1 MPKDFNLRIY
11 SSVLDPNGPKFQMDL
26 TRHNVGWRRSIRA
39 QGGYWLGSFRQTG
52 DAKGL
57 QAAFERWLGYHVQE
71 TSGGAKTWEGMIYEM
86 DLVVNGVR
94 RRRSLDLMSNA
105 VKTTYTK
112 EEYSGD
118 NAVGNFSF
126 EVLGNGG
133 SDVFAGWYEN
143 LGTGGAIASVTPG
156 GAVDNGRYIRLTA
169 DQDDDPEGMTYV
181 RQNIPVTPG
190 NKYKLTYWTKAL
202 DGYAGRIGVNDP
214 NIGSG
219 VDDWVVY
226 PHSTGVRLNAW
237 TQCSDEFVGPS
248 EGDIQVFIMAP
259 LRVETPPG
267 SGTYVYPRA
276 DFDYIEMYE
285 YLPGV
290 YETDWQIGEVNAT
303 PPPAYSPP
311 YPMDTYGRKE
321 EVIHLDEYSNATSV
335 KYRGT
340 YWKRNAWPWVRPVS
354 AQPPGE
360 ATLEV
365 QVCGYVFTA
374 NWLYLTEGDGQS
386 HKVGEWISSIV
397 GSEFGLSDAHGGDVD
412 GAGDCQFLKAGWIDP
427 FGANTLTV
435 VETVSLEERP
445 FDRIMELVNLGDQD
459 SAPWHVAV
467 GAGRLLHY
475 AKVDVTPRYFLRNDG
490 VFDTMSGVKP
500 SNPWQM
506 VPGVVK
512 DMTYRSGFN
521 EPGSFLLTN
530 KDIYCEEVE
539 MADGW
544 SRAAL
549 KTVLLDESEI
559 LKAQLDLAMVEPEGP
574 ESPFPPVVPKPPV
587 EDPGWRPP
595 KP

>member
-1 MPKDFNLRIY
+1 MPKPFNLRIY

-26 TRHNVGWRRSIRA
+26 TRYNVGWRRSIRA

-52 DAKGL
+52 DAAGL

-86 DLVVNGVR
+86 DLTVNGVR
-94 RRRSLDLMSNA
+94 RRRSLDLMANA

-112 EEYSGD
+112 EEFSGD
-118 NAVGNFSF
+118 NHVGNFSY
-126 EVLGNGG
+126 ETLGNGG

-156 GAVDNGRYIRLTA
+156 GAVDNLRFVRLTA
-169 DQDDDPEGMTYV
+169 DQDDEPEGNTYV
-181 RQNIPVTPG
+181 RQNIPITPG
-190 NKYKLTYWTKAL
+190 NKYKLTYWTKSP
-202 DGYAGRIGVNDP
+202 DGYPGRIGINDP

-226 PHSTGVRLNAW
+226 PQSTGVKLNTW
-237 TQCSDEFVGPS
+237 TQRSIEFIGPS
-248 EGDIQVFIMAP
+248 EGDIQIFILAP
-259 LRVETPPG
+259 LRLDLPG
-267 SGTYVYPRA
+267 GYVYPRA
-276 DFDYIEMYE
+276 DFDYIELYE

-360 ATLEV
+360 ASLEV

-386 HKVGEWISSIV
+386 HEVGEWISSIV

-475 AKVDVTPRYFLRNDG
+475 AKVDVTPRYYLRNDG
-490 VFDTMSGVKP
+490 IFDTMSGVKQ

-506 VPGVVK
+506 VPGVVR

-521 EPGSFLLTN
+521 EPGSFLETN
-530 KDIYCEEVE
+530 KDIYCEEIE

-595 KP
+595 KA